1 MEKIV
6 KYNLGYQRDLPDGG
20 TEQLRSER
28 EMLSAVEIPLIKPEE
43 IANAD
48 RLERR
53 IEVHP
58 GDHAGIMP
66 CLFGYSV
73 NIHAIRD
80 GRDVWIGGETLNSN
94 SLRKIID
101 KKHSEAAS
109 G

>member
-1 MEKIV
+1 MEEKV
-6 KYNLGYQRDLPDGG
+6 KYNLGSQRDLPYEGIG
-20 TEQLRSER
+20 QLESER
-28 EMLSAVEIPLIKPEE
+28 QMLSTVEIPLIKPEE
-43 IANAD
+43 AVNAD

-80 GRDVWIGGETLNSN
+80 GRDVWDWRRDT
-94 SLRKIID
+94 
-101 KKHSEAAS
+101 
-109 G
+109 